1 MIDTL
6 FISEAQFSA
15 RGLIAVNI
23 EFRQVRPI
31 IIDVQNIQIQNL
43 LGYDLFE
50 DLKQAIDTDTVNSVE
65 RVLIENYLQLIIINY
80 VQAELLITNTFKMTA
95 KGTINQYG
103 TFDSIV
109 NADDINRVCIEY
121 KNKAKSYEQQ
131 AVDYI
136 NRNKSN
142 FALYQWGQEDK
153 QNPIKPFNNF
163 NIYFKKTI
171 DYDKEIKLGQEYC
184 DRCNGQC
191 TCSH

>member
-6 FISEAQFSA
+6 FISEAQFRA
-15 RGLIAVNI
+15 RGLIAENI

-31 IIDVQNIQIQNL
+31 ILDVQNIQIQNL

-50 DLKQAIDTDTVNSVE
+50 DLKQAIDTDSLNSVE

-80 VQAELLITNTFKMTA
+80 TQAELLITNTFKMTA

-103 TFDSIV
+103 TYDSIV
-109 NADDINRVCIEY
+109 SADDINRVSIEY
-121 KNKAKSYEQQ
+121 KNKAKSYEKQ

-136 NRNKSN
+136 NRNKNN

-163 NIYFKKTI
+163 NIYFKETI
-171 DYDKEIKLGQEYC
+171 DYDKEIKLRQKFC
-184 DRCNGQC
+184 NRCNGE
-191 TCSH
+191 CSC

>member
-6 FISEAQFSA
+6 FISEAQFRA
-15 RGLIAVNI
+15 RGLIAENI

-31 IIDVQNIQIQNL
+31 ILDVQNIQIQNL

-50 DLKQAIDTDTVNSVE
+50 DLKQAIDTESLNSVE

-80 VQAELLITNTFKMTA
+80 TQAELLITNTFKMTA

-103 TFDSIV
+103 TYDSIV
-109 NADDINRVCIEY
+109 SADDINRVSIEY
-121 KNKAKSYEQQ
+121 KNKAKSYEKQ

-142 FALYQWGQEDK
+142 FALYKWGQEDK
-153 QNPIKPFNNF
+153 QNPIRPFNNF
-163 NIYFKKTI
+163 NIYFKETI
-171 DYDKEIKLGQEYC
+171 DYDKEIKLRQEFC
-184 DRCNGQC
+184 NRCNGE
-191 TCSH
+191 CSC

>member
-6 FISEAQFSA
+6 FISEAQFRA
-15 RGLIAVNI
+15 RGLIAENI

-50 DLKQAIDTDTVNSVE
+50 DLKQSIDTDTVNSVE

-80 VQAELLITNTFKMTA
+80 VQAELLITNTFKMTS

-109 NADDINRVCIEY
+109 NADDINRVSIEY

-142 FALYQWGQEDK
+142 FALYKWGQEDK

-163 NIYFKKTI
+163 NIYFKETI

-184 DRCNGQC
+184 NRCHGQC
-191 TCSH
+191 SCSH

>member
-6 FISEAQFSA
+6 FISEAQFRA
-15 RGLIAVNI
+15 RGLIAENI

-31 IIDVQNIQIQNL
+31 ILDVQNIQIQNL

-50 DLKQAIDTDTVNSVE
+50 DLKQAIDTDTLNSVE

-80 VQAELLITNTFKMTA
+80 TQAELLITNTFKMTA

-103 TFDSIV
+103 TYDSIV
-109 NADDINRVCIEY
+109 SADDINRVSIEY
-121 KNKAKSYEQQ
+121 KNKAKSYEKQ

-142 FALYQWGQEDK
+142 FALYKWGQEDK
-153 QNPIKPFNNF
+153 QNPIRPFNNF
-163 NIYFKKTI
+163 NIYFKETI
-171 DYDKEIKLGQEYC
+171 DYDKEIKLRQEFCNRC
-184 DRCNGQC
+184 DGE
-191 TCSH
+191 CSC